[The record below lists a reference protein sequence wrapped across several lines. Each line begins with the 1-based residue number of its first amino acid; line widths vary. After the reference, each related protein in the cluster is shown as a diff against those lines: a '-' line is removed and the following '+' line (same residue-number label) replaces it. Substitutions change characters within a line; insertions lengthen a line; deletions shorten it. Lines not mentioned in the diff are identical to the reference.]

1 MNDQGQLI
9 GIFQKTGA
17 LLEGHFILTSGRHS
31 PTYFQCAKVL
41 QYPEYLQKFSN
52 EIANHFQDIDIDID
66 IVITP
71 AVGGIVLGTEI
82 GRQLNKQTVFAE
94 REQGVM
100 TLRRGFEITP
110 ESNVLVIEDV
120 ITTGGSVNEV
130 IELVKDSG
138 AKVVGVGVL
147 VDRSGGKVKLHEKQF
162 CVTELEAVSYGDD
175 EIPDD
180 LANIPVLKPGSR
192 SLK

>member
-9 GIFQKTGA
+9 EIFQKTGA

-52 EIANHFQDIDIDID
+52 EIVNHFQDIDID

-130 IELVKDSG
+130 IELVRDSG

>member
-9 GIFQKTGA
+9 EIFQKTGA

-52 EIANHFQDIDIDID
+52 EIANHFQDIDIDI
-66 IVITP
+66 VITP

-82 GRQLNKQTVFAE
+82 GRQLNKQTIFAE
-94 REQGVM
+94 REQGAM

>member
-1 MNDQGQLI
+1 MNEQDQLI
-9 GIFQKTGA
+9 EIFQKTGA

-41 QYPEYLQKFSN
+41 QYPEFLQKFSN
-52 EIANHFQDIDIDID
+52 EIVNHFQDIDID

-71 AVGGIVLGTEI
+71 AIGGIVLGTEI
-82 GRQLNKQTVFAE
+82 GRQLNKQTIFAE

-130 IELVKDSG
+130 IELVRDSG

-147 VDRSGGKVKLHEKQF
+147 FDRSGGKVKLHEKQF
-162 CVTELEAVSYGDD
+162 CVAELEAVSYGDD

>member
-1 MNDQGQLI
+1 MNDQDQLI
-9 GIFQKTGA
+9 EIFQKTGA

-52 EIANHFQDIDIDID
+52 EIVNHFQDIDID

-82 GRQLNKQTVFAE
+82 GRQLNKQTIFAE
-94 REQGVM
+94 REQGAM

-120 ITTGGSVNEV
+120 ITTGGSVTEV
-130 IELVKDSG
+130 IELVIDSG

>member
-1 MNDQGQLI
+1 MKYQDQLI
-9 GIFQKTGA
+9 EIFQKTGA
-17 LLEGHFILTSGRHS
+17 LLQGHFILTSGRHS

-41 QYPEYLQKFSN
+41 QYPEYLKRFSN
-52 EIANHFQDIDIDID
+52 EIVHHFQETEIDM
-66 IVITP
+66 VITP
-71 AVGGIVLGTEI
+71 AVGGIVLGTEV
-82 GRQLNKQTVFAE
+82 GSQLNKQTIFAE

-100 TLRRGFEITP
+100 TLRRGFEISSK
-110 ESNVLVIEDV
+110 SNVLVIEDV
-120 ITTGGSVNEV
+120 ITTGGSVKEV
-130 IELVKDSG
+130 IELVANSD
-138 AKVVGVGVL
+138 ATVTGVGVL

-180 LANIPVLKPGSR
+180 LANIPVIKPGSR

>member
-1 MNDQGQLI
+1 MNDQDQLI
-9 GIFQKTGA
+9 DIFQKTGA

-41 QYPEYLQKFSN
+41 QCPEYLHKFSK
-52 EIANHFQDIDIDID
+52 EIVNHFQDINID
-66 IVITP
+66 IVISP

-100 TLRRGFEITP
+100 TLRRGFEIFSD
-110 ESNVLVIEDV
+110 SNVLVVEDV
-120 ITTGGSVNEV
+120 ITTGGSVKEV
-130 IELVKDSG
+130 IELVKSSG
-138 AKVVGVGVL
+138 AEVVGVGVL

-175 EIPDD
+175 EIPED

>member
-1 MNDQGQLI
+1 MNDQDQLI
-9 GIFQKTGA
+9 EIFQKTGA

-52 EIANHFQDIDIDID
+52 EIANHFQDIDIDI
-66 IVITP
+66 VITP

-82 GRQLNKQTVFAE
+82 GRQLNKQTIFAE
-94 REQGVM
+94 REQGAM

-130 IELVKDSG
+130 IELVRDSG

>member
-1 MNDQGQLI
+1 MNDQDQLI
-9 GIFQKTGA
+9 EIFQKTGA
-17 LLEGHFILTSGRHS
+17 LLQGHFILTSGRHS

-41 QYPEYLQKFSN
+41 QYPEYLKRFSN
-52 EIANHFQDIDIDID
+52 EIVHHFQETEIDM
-66 IVITP
+66 VITP
-71 AVGGIVLGTEI
+71 AVGGIVLGTEV
-82 GRQLNKQTVFAE
+82 GRQLNKQTIFAE

-100 TLRRGFEITP
+100 TLRRGFEISP
-110 ESNVLVIEDV
+110 KSNVLVIEDV
-120 ITTGGSVNEV
+120 ITTGGSVQEV
-130 IELVKDSG
+130 IELVANSY
-138 AKVVGVGVL
+138 ATVTGVGVL

-180 LANIPVLKPGSR
+180 LANIPVIKPGSR

>member
-1 MNDQGQLI
+1 MNDQDQLI
-9 GIFQKTGA
+9 EIFQKTGA

-52 EIANHFQDIDIDID
+52 EIVNHFQDIDID

-130 IELVKDSG
+130 IELVRDLG

-162 CVTELEAVSYGDD
+162 CVTELEAVSYGDG

>member
-9 GIFQKTGA
+9 EIFQKTGA

-52 EIANHFQDIDIDID
+52 EIANHFQDIDIDI
-66 IVITP
+66 VITP

-82 GRQLNKQTVFAE
+82 GRQLNKQTIFAE

-120 ITTGGSVNEV
+120 ITTGGSVNEI
-130 IELVKDSG
+130 IELVRDSG

>member
-1 MNDQGQLI
+1 MNNQDQLI
-9 GIFQKTGA
+9 EIFQKTGA

-52 EIANHFQDIDIDID
+52 QIVNYFQDINVD

-82 GRQLNKQTVFAE
+82 GRQLNKQTIFAE
-94 REQGVM
+94 REQGIM
-100 TLRRGFEITP
+100 TLRRGFEINP
-110 ESNVLVIEDV
+110 ETNVLVIEDV
-120 ITTGGSVNEV
+120 ITTGGSVREV
-130 IELVKDSG
+130 IELVNNSG
-138 AKVVGVGVL
+138 ANVVGVGVL

-175 EIPDD
+175 QIPED

>member
-1 MNDQGQLI
+1 MNNQNHLI
-9 GIFQKTGA
+9 EIFQKTGA

-31 PTYFQCAKVL
+31 PMYFQCAKVL
-41 QYPEYLQKFSN
+41 QYPKYLQKFSN
-52 EIANHFQDIDIDID
+52 EIVNYFQDMDID

-82 GRQLNKQTVFAE
+82 GRQLNKQTIFAE

-100 TLRRGFEITP
+100 TLRRGFEINP
-110 ESNVLVIEDV
+110 ETNVLVIEDV
-120 ITTGGSVNEV
+120 ITTGGSVVEV
-130 IELVKDSG
+130 IELVKNSG
-138 AKVVGVGVL
+138 ANVIGVGVL

>member
-1 MNDQGQLI
+1 MNDQDQLI
-9 GIFQKTGA
+9 EIFQKTGA
-17 LLEGHFILTSGRHS
+17 LLQGHFILTSGRHS

-41 QYPEYLQKFSN
+41 QYPGYLKRFSN
-52 EIANHFQDIDIDID
+52 EIVHHFQETEIDM
-66 IVITP
+66 VITP
-71 AVGGIVLGTEI
+71 AVGGIVLGTEV
-82 GRQLNKQTVFAE
+82 GRQLNKQTIFAE

-100 TLRRGFEITP
+100 TLRRGFEISP
-110 ESNVLVIEDV
+110 KSNVLVIEDV
-120 ITTGGSVNEV
+120 ITTGGSVQEV
-130 IELVKDSG
+130 IELVANSD
-138 AKVVGVGVL
+138 ANVTGVGVL

-180 LANIPVLKPGSR
+180 LANIPVIKPGSR

>member
-1 MNDQGQLI
+1 MNNQDQLI
-9 GIFQKTGA
+9 EIFQKTGA
-17 LLEGHFILTSGRHS
+17 LLEGHYILTSGRHS
-31 PTYFQCAKVL
+31 PMYFQCAKVL

-52 EIANHFQDIDIDID
+52 EIVNYFQDINVD

-82 GRQLNKQTVFAE
+82 GRQLNKQTIFAE
-94 REQGVM
+94 REQGIM
-100 TLRRGFEITP
+100 TLRRGFEINP
-110 ESNVLVIEDV
+110 ETNVLVIEDV
-120 ITTGGSVNEV
+120 ITTGGSVSEV
-130 IELVKDSG
+130 IELVNNSG
-138 AKVVGVGVL
+138 ANVVGVGVL

-175 EIPDD
+175 QIPED

>member
-1 MNDQGQLI
+1 MNDQDQLI
-9 GIFQKTGA
+9 EIFQKTGA

-52 EIANHFQDIDIDID
+52 EIVNHFQDIDID

-82 GRQLNKQTVFAE
+82 GRQLNKQTIFAE
-94 REQGVM
+94 REQGAM
-100 TLRRGFEITP
+100 TLRRGFEITS

-130 IELVKDSG
+130 IELVRDSG

>member
-1 MNDQGQLI
+1 MNDQDQLI
-9 GIFQKTGA
+9 EIFQKTGA
-17 LLEGHFILTSGRHS
+17 LLQGHFILTSGRHS

-41 QYPEYLQKFSN
+41 QYPEYLKRFSN
-52 EIANHFQDIDIDID
+52 EIVHHFQETEIDM
-66 IVITP
+66 VITP
-71 AVGGIVLGTEI
+71 AVGGIVLGTEV
-82 GRQLNKQTVFAE
+82 GRQLNKQTIFAE

-100 TLRRGFEITP
+100 TLRRGFEISP
-110 ESNVLVIEDV
+110 KSNVLVIEDV
-120 ITTGGSVNEV
+120 ITTGGSVQEV
-130 IELVKDSG
+130 IELVENSD
-138 AKVVGVGVL
+138 ATVTGVGVL

-180 LANIPVLKPGSR
+180 LANIPVIKPGSR

>member
-1 MNDQGQLI
+1 MNDQDQLI
-9 GIFQKTGA
+9 EIFQKTGA
-17 LLEGHFILTSGRHS
+17 LLQGHFILTSGRHS

-41 QYPEYLQKFSN
+41 QYPEYLKRFSN
-52 EIANHFQDIDIDID
+52 EIVHHFQETEIDM
-66 IVITP
+66 VITP
-71 AVGGIVLGTEI
+71 AVGGIVLGTEV
-82 GRQLNKQTVFAE
+82 GRQLNKQTIFAE

-100 TLRRGFEITP
+100 TLRRGFEISP
-110 ESNVLVIEDV
+110 KSNVLVIEDV
-120 ITTGGSVNEV
+120 ITTGGSVQEV
-130 IELVKDSG
+130 IELVANSD
-138 AKVVGVGVL
+138 ATVTGVGVL

-175 EIPDD
+175 EIPED

>member
-9 GIFQKTGA
+9 EIFQKTGA

-52 EIANHFQDIDIDID
+52 EIANHFQDIDIDI
-66 IVITP
+66 VITP

-82 GRQLNKQTVFAE
+82 GRQLNKQTIFAE

-100 TLRRGFEITP
+100 TVRRGFEITP

-120 ITTGGSVNEV
+120 ITTGGSVTEV
-130 IELVKDSG
+130 IELVIDSG

>member
-1 MNDQGQLI
+1 MNDQNQLI
-9 GIFQKTGA
+9 EIFQKTGA

-52 EIANHFQDIDIDID
+52 EIVDNFQGVDID

-82 GRQLNKQTVFAE
+82 GRQLNKRTMFAE
-94 REQGVM
+94 REQGIM
-100 TLRRGFEITP
+100 TLRRGFEINP
-110 ESNVLVIEDV
+110 EANVLIVEDV

-130 IELVKDSG
+130 IELINNLR

-162 CVTELEAVSYGDD
+162 CVTELEAVSYMHDD
-175 EIPDD
+175 VPDD

-192 SLK
+192 SL

>member
-1 MNDQGQLI
+1 MNNQDQLI
-9 GIFQKTGA
+9 EIFQKTGA

-52 EIANHFQDIDIDID
+52 QIVNYFQDINVD

-82 GRQLNKQTVFAE
+82 GRQLNKQTIFAE
-94 REQGVM
+94 REQGIM
-100 TLRRGFEITP
+100 TLRRGFEINP
-110 ESNVLVIEDV
+110 ETNVLVIEDV
-120 ITTGGSVNEV
+120 ITTGGSVSEV
-130 IELVKDSG
+130 IELVNNSG
-138 AKVVGVGVL
+138 ANVVGVGVL

-175 EIPDD
+175 QIPDD

>member
-1 MNDQGQLI
+1 MNNQDQLI
-9 GIFQKTGA
+9 EIFQKTGA

-31 PTYFQCAKVL
+31 PTYFQCAKAL

-52 EIANHFQDIDIDID
+52 QIVNYFQDIYVD

-82 GRQLNKQTVFAE
+82 GRQLNKQTIFAE
-94 REQGVM
+94 REQGIM
-100 TLRRGFEITP
+100 TLRRGFEINP
-110 ESNVLVIEDV
+110 ETNVLVIEDV
-120 ITTGGSVNEV
+120 ITTGGSVSEV
-130 IELVKDSG
+130 IELVNNSG
-138 AKVVGVGVL
+138 ANVVGVGVL

-175 EIPDD
+175 QIPED

>member
-1 MNDQGQLI
+1 MNDQDQLI
-9 GIFQKTGA
+9 EIFQKTGA
-17 LLEGHFILTSGRHS
+17 LLQGHFILTSGRHS

-41 QYPEYLQKFSN
+41 QYPEYLKRFSN
-52 EIANHFQDIDIDID
+52 EIVHHFQETEIDM
-66 IVITP
+66 VITP
-71 AVGGIVLGTEI
+71 AVGGIVLGTEV
-82 GRQLNKQTVFAE
+82 GRQLNKQTIFAE

-100 TLRRGFEITP
+100 TLRRGFEISP
-110 ESNVLVIEDV
+110 KSNVLVIEDV
-120 ITTGGSVNEV
+120 ITTGGSVQEV
-130 IELVKDSG
+130 IELVANSD
-138 AKVVGVGVL
+138 ATVTGVGVL

-180 LANIPVLKPGSR
+180 LANIPVVKPGSR